1 MRKLSRKSKIV
12 AAGAA
17 LALTGLGGGVAFAY
31 WSTTGTG
38 SGTGTNSAGG
48 GHVELT
54 ASFAGGLAPGGSQPI
69 AYAGTNTS
77 SSSTVVGALSAVVTT
92 NVGGCLPEWFTAT
105 AATSGT
111 TLAAGASGSVG
122 SGTLTF
128 IDLPGTDQ
136 DACKSAVV
144 KVSVASL

>member
-17 LALTGLGGGVAFAY
+17 LALTTVGGGAAIAY

-38 SGTGTNSAGG
+38 SGTGTNSAGLG
-48 GHVELT
+48 TVTLVAT
-54 ASFAGGLAPGGSQPI
+54 FAGGLAPGGSQPI
-69 AYAGTNTS
+69 AYTGTNNTT
-77 SSSTVVGALSAVVTT
+77 SSTVVGALATVVTT
-92 NVGGCLPEWFTAT
+92 NNVGCDPAWFTAT
-105 AATSGT
+105 AVTSNS
-111 TLAAGASGSVG
+111 TLAANATGSVG

-128 IDLPGTDQ
+128 ADTADNQ

-144 KVSVASL
+144 RVSVTSQ